1 MLFEVVRGDYRTPAP
16 VAVLV
21 AWRTCLVT
29 WVSVVLS
36 LRQVSLEVD
45 NAY

>member
-1 MLFEVVRGDYRTPAP
+1 VLFEVVRGDYRTPAP

-21 AWRTCLVT
+21 AWRTCLIT
-29 WVSVVLS
+29 WVSVVLG
-36 LRQVSLEVD
+36 LRQIPLEVG